1 MAMGGNARMPMA
13 GPAEQARLDSLVT
26 AMHQSKGDRKV
37 AAMEK
42 VIDELL
48 AQRRAMA
55 DHMRYM
61 MEHRPGAPAADSEPD
76 HSQHQ

>member
-1 MAMGGNARMPMA
+1 MGMRGEAQMPMPSA
-13 GPAEQARLDSLVT
+13 ADQHRLDSLVT
-26 AMHQSKGDRKV
+26 AMHQSKGDRKL

-48 AQRRAMA
+48 AQRRVMA
-55 DHMRYM
+55 DHMRHM
-61 MEHRPGAPAADSEPD
+61 MEHGPGAPAADSQPD